1 MLGEKNAADMNV
13 IIKRIYSLFKDKC
26 RWTAF
31 FVTSSTCNDTIRSAI
46 FCLLT
51 RINCVSLHFG
61 PHEKK
66 NNQKIAW
73 AVTAWNRKRTA
84 IYVTKLIDVL
94 QRWNQTRTSWEF
106 KSYTQHNVC
115 FFLFHWNCIVAVGEA
130 HLFWCCKIAIIAH
143 VKMHWGE
150 KFNFNRI
157 LLSKHTCGDK

>member
-31 FVTSSTCNDTIRSAI
+31 FVTSSTCNDTIRSVI

-51 RINCVSLHFG
+51 RISCVSLHFG

-66 NNQKIAW
+66 NDQKIAW

-84 IYVTKLIDVL
+84 IYVTKLIDIL

-115 FFLFHWNCIVAVGEA
+115 FFFFIGIALPQLVCAFVLVLQNCYY
-130 HLFWCCKIAIIAH
+130 CSCKNALRRKI
-143 VKMHWGE
+143 
-150 KFNFNRI
+150 
-157 LLSKHTCGDK
+157 